1 MKRRTLLGVVCLL
14 AVTLMGV
21 ARVSAAEKF
30 NVDPN
35 QVIPKPDG
43 KEADMSKPVQVFI
56 LMGQSNMCGM
66 GNVSKLEEVVK
77 GGKYPYLVDDAGKW
91 SERKDVRNINT
102 VNGSLNIPKRPVTNG
117 PLTIQAPFVGVDQ
130 PIGHIL
136 GNMFDAPVLLI
147 KCANGNRSLGFDL
160 LPPGSEP
167 YEFEGKM
174 EPGYCGTPADP
185 KLDGKAAGRK
195 GKGSYGGWE
204 YDINVQTAKKI
215 LADIGKYYPGATK
228 YEVAGFFYWQG
239 ENDGNPAWA
248 QRYELN
254 MANFIK
260 AVRKDFAAP
269 NAKFVLATMGEA
281 TKGSGGSGGKI
292 LDAQLA
298 VDGNSGKHP
307 EFKGNVATVYSNPMS
322 KGGKGQGHYGGN
334 PEVYMDIGEAMGRA
348 MAELLK
354 KETH

>member
-14 AVTLMGV
+14 AVALMGISG
-21 ARVSAAEKF
+21 AWAAEK
-30 NVDPN
+30 VDTDSK
-35 QVIPKPDG
+35 QQLPKPDG

-66 GNVSKLEEVVK
+66 GSVSKLEEVVK

-91 SERKDVRNINT
+91 IVRKDVRNINM

-117 PLTIQAPFVGVDQ
+117 PLTIQDPFVGVDQ

-136 GNMFDAPVLLI
+136 GNVFDAPVLIL
-147 KCANGNRSLGFDL
+147 KVANGNRSLGFDL
-160 LPPGSEP
+160 LPPGSEI
-167 YEFEGKM
+167 YEFEGKTY
-174 EPGYCGTPADP
+174 PGYTGTPKDP

-195 GKGSYGGWE
+195 GKESYGGWE
-204 YDINVQTAKKI
+204 YDINVGAAKKV
-215 LADIGKYYPGATK
+215 LADIGTYYPGATK
-228 YEVAGFFYWQG
+228 YEVVGFFYWQG
-239 ENDGNPAWA
+239 ENDGAPQWA
-248 QRYELN
+248 TRYELN

-281 TKGSGGSGGKI
+281 KKGCGGSGGMI

-307 EFKGNVATVYSNPMS
+307 EFKGNVATVYSNPLS
-322 KGGKGQGHYGGN
+322 KGGRGQGHYGGN
-334 PEVYMDIGEAMGRA
+334 AETYMDIGEAMGWA

-354 KETH
+354 K

>member
-1 MKRRTLLGVVCLL
+1 MKRRILCAVVCLL
-14 AVTLMGV
+14 AVALMGI
-21 ARVSAAEKF
+21 ANVSAAGKF
-30 NVDPN
+30 NVAPN

-66 GNVSKLEEVVK
+66 GSVSKLEEAVK
-77 GGKYPYLVDDAGKW
+77 GGKYPYLVDGAGKW
-91 SERKDVRNINT
+91 IERKDVRNINL

-117 PLTIQAPFVGVDQ
+117 WLTIQEPFVGVDQ

-136 GNMFDAPVLLI
+136 GNIIDAPVLIL
-147 KCANGNRSLGFDL
+147 KSANGNRSLGFDL
-160 LPPGSEP
+160 LPPGSEI
-167 YEFEGKM
+167 YEFEG
-174 EPGYCGTPADP
+174 ETYPGYTGTPKDP

-195 GKGSYGGWE
+195 GKESYGGWE
-204 YDINVQTAKKI
+204 YDICVGAAKKI
-215 LADIGKYYPGATK
+215 LADLGTYYPGATK
-228 YEVAGFFYWQG
+228 YEVAGFFFWQG

-248 QRYELN
+248 TRYEVN

-269 NAKFVLATMGEA
+269 NAKFVLATLGEA
-281 TKGSGGSGGKI
+281 TKGSGGSGGKV

-298 VDGNSGKHP
+298 VDGTSGKHP
-307 EFKGNVATVYSNPMS
+307 EFKGNVATVYSNPIS

-334 PEVYMDIGEAMGRA
+334 PETYMDIGEAMGRA

-354 KETH
+354 K

>member
-1 MKRRTLLGVVCLL
+1 MKRRTLFGVVCLL
-14 AVTLMGV
+14 AVALMGISS
-21 ARVSAAEKF
+21 AWAAEK
-30 NVDPN
+30 VDTDSK
-35 QVIPKPDG
+35 QQLPKPDG

-66 GNVSKLEEVVK
+66 GSVSKLEEVVK

-91 SERKDVRNINT
+91 IVRKDVRNINM

-117 PLTIQAPFVGVDQ
+117 PLTIQDPFVGVDQ

-136 GNMFDAPVLLI
+136 GNVFDAPVLIL
-147 KCANGNRSLGFDL
+147 KVANGNRSLGFDL
-160 LPPGSEP
+160 LPPGSEI
-167 YEFEGKM
+167 YEFEGKTY
-174 EPGYCGTPADP
+174 PGYTGTPKDP

-195 GKGSYGGWE
+195 GKESYGGWE
-204 YDINVQTAKKI
+204 YDINVGAAKKV
-215 LADIGKYYPGATK
+215 LADIGTYYPGATK
-228 YEVAGFFYWQG
+228 YEVVGFFYWQG
-239 ENDGNPAWA
+239 ENDGAPQWA
-248 QRYELN
+248 TRYEVN

-348 MAELLK
+348 MEELLK
-354 KETH
+354 K